1 MTTRPKRAGEIDGKD
16 YFFLTKSQFEEKIR
30 EHALLEYATF
40 AGNYY
45 GTPKEFV
52 DKLRAE
58 GKNVC
63 LEIEPQGGLQIIKMC
78 EQNKDKGE
86 RDKEK
91 ELRLMYA
98 QMIQGLKLN
107 TLFNNR
113 NFYFWIKNKQ

>member
-1 MTTRPKRAGEIDGKD
+1 MNQFNYNNDFDKDVIYNKLAEISSK
-16 YFFLTKSQFEEKIR
+16 LEE
-30 EHALLEYATF
+30 
-40 AGNYY
+40 
-45 GTPKEFV
+45 
-52 DKLRAE
+52 
-58 GKNVC
+58 
-63 LEIEPQGGLQIIKMC
+63 

-113 NFYFWIKNKQ
+113 NYYI

>member
-1 MTTRPKRAGEIDGKD
+1 MNQFNYNNDFDKDVIYNKLAEISSK
-16 YFFLTKSQFEEKIR
+16 LEE
-30 EHALLEYATF
+30 
-40 AGNYY
+40 
-45 GTPKEFV
+45 
-52 DKLRAE
+52 
-58 GKNVC
+58 
-63 LEIEPQGGLQIIKMC
+63 

-113 NFYFWIKNKQ
+113 NFY

>member
-1 MTTRPKRAGEIDGKD
+1 MNQFNYNNDYDKDVIYNKLAEISSK
-16 YFFLTKSQFEEKIR
+16 LEE
-30 EHALLEYATF
+30 
-40 AGNYY
+40 
-45 GTPKEFV
+45 
-52 DKLRAE
+52 
-58 GKNVC
+58 
-63 LEIEPQGGLQIIKMC
+63 

-113 NFYFWIKNKQ
+113 NFYF